1 MQIVSFDEISIYF
14 SHVSENALE
23 HRIQGGSLLISLSCP
38 HTAACPRY
46 KHSSVTT
53 LGTLRYEDGKA
64 RTATAV
70 NAGNLRRSR
79 RVARNKILK
88 MVLKMCTFAKDGD
101 VNNLNFT

>member
-1 MQIVSFDEISIYF
+1 MCS
-14 SHVSENALE
+14 
-23 HRIQGGSLLISLSCP
+23 GGSTLVPEAFLYSL
-38 HTAACPRY
+38 
-46 KHSSVTT
+46 

-88 MVLKMCTFAKDGD
+88 MCTFAKDGD